1 MMILCGNGARGFINN
16 IGVFMSKVLL
26 VIKKSCVF
34 VLFAP
39 MLLISHNVLSQP
51 IAVSIDEPQAEEIT
65 VPKALSD
72 TIFAKLRASRSD
84 LQLTNLRPSPL
95 PGLYKIDINGQLAF
109 VSESGEFLIAG
120 EMYQAGAGGLVNLQ
134 ERDRLRQEAAFAPT
148 RAERLAAI
156 DQKEMVIY
164 RPEKEVK
171 GHVYVFTDIDCGFC
185 RKLHGQMDEMLK
197 KGIEVRYLAFPR
209 AGVNSR
215 GAEKLATTWCADDP
229 QQTMS
234 RFKQGENL
242 ALAVCDSHP
251 VADQYMLGQELGV
264 RGTPA
269 IILESGKMIPGA
281 VSTARLVE
289 EMGI

>member
-1 MMILCGNGARGFINN
+1 VF
-16 IGVFMSKVLL
+16 FMSKVLL
-26 VIKKSCVF
+26 AMKKSCVL
-34 VLFAP
+34 VLFVHVIL
-39 MLLISHNVLSQP
+39 MSHNVLSQP
-51 IAVSIDEPQAEEIT
+51 IAIATEEPQAEGIA
-65 VPKALSD
+65 VSKALSD
-72 TIFAKLRASRSD
+72 VIFAKLRESRSD

-120 EMYQAGAGGLVNLQ
+120 EMYQASAGGLVNLQ

-164 RPEKEVK
+164 RPEKAVK

-185 RKLHGQMDEMLK
+185 RKLHGQMDEMLEQ
-197 KGIEVRYLAFPR
+197 GIEVRYLAFPR
-209 AGVNSR
+209 AGANSR
-215 GAEKLATTWCADDP
+215 SAEKLATTWCADDR

-234 RFKQGENL
+234 RFKQGENVE
-242 ALAVCDSHP
+242 LAVCGSHP
-251 VADQYMLGQELGV
+251 VADQYMLGKELGV

-281 VSTARLVE
+281 VSTARLVD